1 MYIKSAALMLLAMA
15 TVGHAVTYTVAAG
28 APDPGFSAD
37 QTLLVDFN
45 STTLPPGYTLTGG
58 YGYRTGTTSEAAAP
72 AQDATQ
78 YLYVSSALSPN
89 SAILNTAFDLS
100 KISFYWGSID
110 TYNSVDVL
118 GAGGATLGS
127 FGGALFPP
135 ANGDQ
140 TGSSSNERVTFAA
153 GTGEVITGLRFTSTG
168 AAFEL
173 DTIAGTAAGDGN
185 PNAAIPEPA
194 AWVMLVAG
202 FGLVGAAARR
212 RRGTVSLVN

>member
-1 MYIKSAALMLLAMA
+1 MFTKSAALVLLAA
-15 TVGHAVTYTVAAG
+15 ASASHAVTYTVAAG

-37 QTLLVDFN
+37 QTLLVDFD

-58 YGYRTGTTSEAAAP
+58 YGYRTGTTGEAAAP
-72 AQDATQ
+72 AQDTTQ

-89 SAILNTAFDLS
+89 SATLSTAFDLS

-110 TYNSVDVL
+110 AYNSVDVL

-140 TGSSSNERVTFAA
+140 TGSSSNERVTFTADA
-153 GTGEVITGLRFTSTG
+153 GEVITGLRFTSTG
-168 AAFEL
+168 VAFEI
-173 DTIAGTAAGDGN
+173 DSIAGTAAGDGN
-185 PNAAIPEPA
+185 ANAAVPEPA
-194 AWVMLVAG
+194 AWAMLVAG
-202 FGLVGAAARR
+202 FGLVGATARR
-212 RRGTVSLVN
+212 RRGVASLAN